1 MSSLDFSNV
10 VTYAV
15 LLIYELQLASFSSHK
30 FTNNLF
36 MKCYVLYHHF
46 RIQTPG
52 GRFSKSLR
60 TDQEMMDI
68 IFISI
73 LTPWLSFHK
82 YAQ

>member
-1 MSSLDFSNV
+1 
-10 VTYAV
+10 
-15 LLIYELQLASFSSHK
+15 
-30 FTNNLF
+30 

-60 TDQEMMDI
+60 TEEELMAI
-68 IFISI
+68 ILISV

-82 YAQ
+82 YAQQLLYEYYKQFPRANKFAAPV